1 MSPARAVDQV
11 VIFWIFDSVLVPQY
25 LQIAFSSLPNPIL
38 SVISMLTN
46 DTYQR
51 KFEYVIE
58 RHLSSEN
65 PVATIIWNHMW
76 S

>member
-1 MSPARAVDQV
+1 
-11 VIFWIFDSVLVPQY
+11 
-25 LQIAFSSLPNPIL
+25 
-38 SVISMLTN
+38 MLTN

-65 PVATIIWNHMW
+65 PVAYNQCQLFGIMCGHSAIPVTLKQKIESEVIT
-76 S
+76 